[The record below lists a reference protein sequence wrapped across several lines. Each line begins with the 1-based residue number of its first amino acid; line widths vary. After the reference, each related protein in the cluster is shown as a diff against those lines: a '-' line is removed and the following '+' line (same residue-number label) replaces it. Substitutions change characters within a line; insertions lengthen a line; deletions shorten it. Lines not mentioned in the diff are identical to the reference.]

1 MGRLSPSYRRRERH
15 FVKILV
21 IWFPQR
27 LLKRF
32 MFWGVFGELRAL
44 IRGCRGALL
53 WPFATFL
60 AQGVNELLALLHQ
73 KTYDAKLKKK

>member
-1 MGRLSPSYRRRERH
+1 
-15 FVKILV
+15 
-21 IWFPQR
+21 
-27 LLKRF
+27 